1 MPHPAT
7 EGGACMERAMSN
19 YNCDYVRRH
28 YDVPAEIGRRVIANG
43 EPGVIMADR
52 GHYIGVILDSD
63 PKKRIRNYHP
73 TWEMQYGEMAEK
85 LPLKRYQV
93 LVAGWDWW
101 DITNRKIVDVFA
113 STPSQA
119 KYKAYER
126 CEYHDIECM
135 FGFKVRRARPALP
148 ASAFPYSTITP
159 FRL

>member
-1 MPHPAT
+1 
-7 EGGACMERAMSN
+7 MSN

-93 LVAGWDWW
+93 LVAGWDGG
-101 DITNRKIVDVFA
+101 ISPIEPSSMSSPAPRRRPSTRPSSGA
-113 STPSQA
+113 STMTSSA
-119 KYKAYER
+119 
-126 CEYHDIECM
+126 CS
-135 FGFKVRRARPALP
+135 
-148 ASAFPYSTITP
+148 ASRFEGLNTGLSYSTGP
-159 FRL
+159 

>member
-1 MPHPAT
+1 M
-7 EGGACMERAMSN
+7 EGGACMGKAMSN

-28 YDVPAEIGRRVIANG
+28 YGVPAEIGRRVIASG
-43 EPGVIMADR
+43 EPGVIIADR

-101 DITNRKIVDVFA
+101 DITNRTIVDVFA

-119 KYKAYER
+119 KYKAYKR

-135 FGFKVRRARPALP
+135 FGFKVRRA
-148 ASAFPYSTITP
+148 
-159 FRL
+159 